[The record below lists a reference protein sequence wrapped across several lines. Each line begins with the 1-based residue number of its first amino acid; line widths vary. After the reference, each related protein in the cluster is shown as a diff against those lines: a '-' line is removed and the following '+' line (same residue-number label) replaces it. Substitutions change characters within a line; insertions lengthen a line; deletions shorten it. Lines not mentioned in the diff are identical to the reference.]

1 MILAVLMAVLAAGCK
16 DAADRT
22 LDRASAMADG
32 DPVAALRLL
41 DSIDCSSLS
50 RGQQARCL
58 LLQIKARDK
67 AYITHTSD
75 SSVVEAMEYF
85 SSHGSAA
92 ERTEAIYYCG
102 RVYADLGDAP
112 RALEYFDKALD
123 RVEREAPRSQLHLN
137 ILFQKGALLRD
148 MALYDQ
154 GVELIQKTID
164 LDTELQDTFYLVMDY
179 DHLAAAYINMEEFD
193 KAEEAVRSAMRVRS
207 LTDQEQARLQTK
219 IAALKYERDSIAE
232 ALRLIRGLPER
243 VEYLSRNYALTMAS
257 EIYWKAGLGDS
268 AVMYARQLLTDGRGN
283 QDKAWKILLYAS
295 LQSGVS
301 ADSLKRCI
309 DTYRDLLVDRFQNR
323 NEEVAVMQNALYN
336 YARYK
341 ADYAEAMR
349 MRASAITVCFI
360 LVGAVL
366 LLIIAVLYQHW
377 RRVQTKA
384 RMQDRV
390 LNLEPCSAE
399 RQDASAGEP
408 MAPDQVPEQT
418 SEPDP
423 ESVRRELLS
432 RISEQ
437 ASTGSGRT
445 ASYLAR
451 RSGSEGRRI
460 IEEAVARDEAIRPQS
475 DQWGRMEEWVR
486 SESAGFADKLAAL
499 AGAPLST
506 DDFRLALMIRCGAT
520 PTDLTILLGR
530 DKSTVSKRR
539 KALCLL
545 LFRENGDLRTMDGL
559 IRVL

>member
-16 DAADRT
+16 DAADRI

-75 SSVVEAMEYF
+75 SSVVESMEYF

-207 LTDQEQARLQTK
+207 LTDQEQARLQTNF
-219 IAALKYERDSIAE
+219 AALEYERDSIAE

-243 VEYLSRNYALTMAS
+243 VEYLSRNYTLAQATD
-257 EIYWKAGLGDS
+257 IYWKAGLADS
-268 AVMYARQLLTDGRGN
+268 AVMYARELLADGRGN
-283 QDKAWKILLYAS
+283 EDNAWRVLVYAS

-301 ADSLKRCI
+301 ADSLRRCI
-309 DTYRDLLVDRFQNR
+309 DTYLDILVDRFQNR

-341 ADYAEAMR
+341 AGYAEAMR

-384 RMQDRV
+384 RMQEMV
-390 LNLEPCSAE
+390 LSLGSGRAE
-399 RQDASAGEP
+399 QQEASGGE
-408 MAPDQVPEQT
+408 QTEPEQT

-423 ESVRRELLS
+423 ESIRRELLS

-437 ASTGSGRT
+437 AATGGGRT

-475 DQWGRMEEWVR
+475 DLWGRMDEWVR

-499 AGAPLST
+499 AGEPLST